1 MLTRTKVGATN
12 SAQVYRVAIVQLEA
26 IPVDQSS
33 LGVVDAYFN
42 NLGEKLYAASGNHSN
57 QSDLN
62 WGTSF
67 RSK

>member
-1 MLTRTKVGATN
+1 MGATD
-12 SAQVYRVAIVQLEA
+12 SPQACRIAIGQLEA
-26 IPVDQSS
+26 LPVDQSS

>member
-1 MLTRTKVGATN
+1 MGATN
-12 SAQVYRVAIVQLEA
+12 SAQVYRIAIVQLEA

-42 NLGEKLYAASGNHSN
+42 DLGEKLYVASGNYSN

-62 WGTSF
+62 WEEHYSEAT
-67 RSK
+67 RLPKI